1 MNPGALP
8 RPPPRQKEIVERGPA
23 REHGVMKRIA
33 RAFLVLALAGAANL
47 SAQEASQTLAPDHP
61 DYRAVRAILDANGL
75 TKKKVEGVSV
85 VEDGR
90 IVELY
95 LQEGGVRVLPDDIG
109 RLTRLRRLHLYGDPE
124 LGLPLLEKVSPEL
137 ARCADLEELLLNGN
151 NLTSL
156 PEQLADLRK
165 IKILSVAD
173 NRLGPM
179 AARLEAWLERHDPR
193 GFRRQRP

>member
-1 MNPGALP
+1 
-8 RPPPRQKEIVERGPA
+8 
-23 REHGVMKRIA
+23 MKRIA